1 MHQSEMAQAGMPQS
15 AMTQSAMPQSRMPGS
30 EMQKSILPQYWYV
43 VADTR
48 ELTRN
53 TVLSRKVLDES
64 LACYRDPRGQVVI
77 AQDRCIHRSASL
89 SSGTVSNGT
98 LTCRYHGWNYGDSGK
113 IVSIPC
119 EGGEEFAT
127 KCGMRA
133 KTYKSIEQDGYV
145 YVCLA
150 PGEHTPTRP
159 LTLSDLGSVWKGRIR
174 LQNRFQNSLSNC
186 VENYIDVPHT
196 AYVHHGIFRKPK
208 GEPLRTSVTRCEG
221 RIDITYHGE
230 RLNLGTFSSFLNPN
244 GTEIEHTDHFFAPN
258 VTSVHYK
265 MPNGYRYSISSQ
277 SIPVSSME
285 TMVYT
290 DISYD
295 FGIWT
300 SLSTGIV
307 RRQAE
312 EVLRQDIDIL
322 NEQGRNIDKYGERF
336 YTTSADLIH
345 TLTSE
350 VITAMTNG
358 KAPAD
363 ISAEAKEITFCV

>member
-1 MHQSEMAQAGMPQS
+1 
-15 AMTQSAMPQSRMPGS
+15 MTQ
-30 EMQKSILPQYWYV
+30 SILPQYWFI
-43 VADTR
+43 VA
-48 ELTRN
+48 EASEVN
-53 TVLSRKVLDES
+53 QQSVLSRTVLDES
-64 LACYRDPRGQVVI
+64 LACYRDSQGQVII
-77 AQDRCIHRSASL
+77 AQDRCIHRSANL
-89 SSGTVSNGT
+89 SSGTVSNGK
-98 LTCRYHGWNYGDSGK
+98 LSCRYHGWVYGDSGK
-113 IVSIPC
+113 IISIPC
-119 EGGEEFAT
+119 EGGEEFAS
-127 KCGMRA
+127 KCGMKA
-133 KTYKSIEQDGYV
+133 KSYKVTEQDGYI

-150 PGEHTPTRP
+150 PGEHTPPRP
-159 LTLSDLGSVWKGRIR
+159 LTLSDLGSVWKGRVR

-208 GEPLRTSVTRCEG
+208 GEPLRTTVTRCDG

-230 RLNLGTFSSFLNPN
+230 RLNLGTFSTFLNPN
-244 GTEIEHTDHFFAPN
+244 GAEIEHTDHFFAPN
-258 VTSVHYK
+258 ITSVHYK

-300 SLSTGIV
+300 QLSKWIV
-307 RRQAE
+307 RRQAQ

-322 NEQGRNIDKYGERF
+322 NEQGRNINKYGERF

-350 VITAMTNG
+350 VITAMKNG
-358 KAPAD
+358 IHPTEID
-363 ISAEAKEITFCV
+363 PEAKEITFCV